1 MMSAMFGRCSAAIAL
16 VLIVPL
22 VGSCACSDEDDSA
35 RTASL
40 AARDDQGD
48 RAAIDQWRQPQRL
61 VAELRLSPG
70 DRVADVGAGRG
81 YLEPY
86 LAAAVGPDG
95 RIVATDIDAAAL
107 AALARAARRDGIAVD
122 TRVVGPGDP
131 GLEPGSY
138 DLVLLAMVDHLLPDR
153 ADYVR
158 RLVGALAPGGRIAVV
173 NRIDREAA
181 VRAGAESAGLETV
194 GVVHDLPGQFVLLL
208 APRAADGG
216 TP

>member
-1 MMSAMFGRCSAAIAL
+1 MMRPMFRRWSVAIAL
-16 VLIVPL
+16 LSIVS
-22 VGSCACSDEDDSA
+22 VAGGTGCSDDDDSGRA
-35 RTASL
+35 APLS
-40 AARDDQGD
+40 ARDDQGD

-70 DRVADVGAGRG
+70 ARVADVGAGAG

-107 AALARAARRDGIAVD
+107 STLAQAARRDGIPVD
-122 TRVVGPGDP
+122 TRVVTPTDP

-138 DLVLLAMVDHLLPDR
+138 DLVLLAMVNHLLSDR
-153 ADYVR
+153 ADYFR
-158 RLVGALAPGGRIAVV
+158 RLIGALAPGGRIAVA

-181 VRAGAESAGLETV
+181 ARAGAESAGLETV
-194 GVVHDLPGQFVLLL
+194 GVVHDLPGQFVLILS
-208 APRAADGG
+208 PRAARGG

>member
-1 MMSAMFGRCSAAIAL
+1 MMSAMFGRCSAAIAML
-16 VLIVPL
+16 LIGAVA
-22 VGSCACSDEDDSA
+22 GSCACSDEDDTGRA
-35 RTASL
+35 ATL
-40 AARDDQGD
+40 AARDDQSD

-95 RIVATDIDAAAL
+95 RVVATDIDAAAL
-107 AALARAARRDGIAVD
+107 AALGQMARREGIDVD
-122 TRVVGPGDP
+122 TRLVTPSDP
-131 GLEPGSY
+131 GLEAGGY

-153 ADYVR
+153 ADYFR
-158 RLVGALAPGGRIAVV
+158 RLVTALAPGGRIAVV

-181 VRAGAESAGLETV
+181 ARAGAESAGLETV

-208 APRAADGG
+208 SPRRAGG
-216 TP
+216 GSQ